1 VGDEAGGPV
10 TSAVRPAFYAVGAGR
25 GGLRDWVT
33 LLHPPYTAWHLSYV
47 AIGAALAPAFT
58 AWRLEGALVAFFL
71 AVGVGA
77 HALDEL
83 AGRPLRTGIPS
94 KWLYVAGGL
103 GVGVPVVTGLVWGGL
118 ELLPFIVLGGLLVA
132 TYNLELFDGALHTPV
147 VFALGWG
154 AFPVLTGYYVQG
166 FDLGWPVLPAAAA
179 AFFLAWAQH
188 ALSAPAGGL
197 RDRAGRPD
205 GRDGGA
211 DRPCDPR
218 GAAGTRAPRRRPGR
232 RVHRRRHGGGPALT
246 TASVGAPLREGDE
259 GADGEPGRDQPQQ
272 TR

>member
-188 ALSAPAGGL
+188 ALSAPARLL
-197 RDRAGRPD
+197 RRRAVYVTGRVVLTDETDLPIDRA
-205 GRDGGA
+205 
-211 DRPCDPR
+211 
-218 GAAGTRAPRRRPGR
+218 TL
-232 RVHRRRHGGGPALT
+232 V
-246 TASVGAPLREGDE
+246 APLERALRAAALGVVCI
-259 GADGEPGRDQPQQ
+259 AVAMVAARL
-272 TR
+272 